1 MQERLLVIWGGGVV
15 VGSPQ
20 GARQYQP
27 CMPMWL
33 TKFVTWYLV
42 PYGTIV
48 DPAQVSLCLITVYDP
63 TPPGLDLYL
72 WFPFDWYAMICLLCH
87 VIFIY
92 ILLVIFLYLCHVY
105 NNICNCLLAAWL
117 LVYSWYL
124 VIILRVHSKYSPFL
138 GLAFYARFSARIIF
152 YHSEELEWEVLG
164 SVAQPEPV
172 EWSRSEPLPLLYL
185 PLPLNTLYIA
195 MFGMMHYLASMAI

>member
-1 MQERLLVIWGGGVV
+1 MGWRCNGWEFTG
-15 VGSPQ
+15 GSPT
-20 GARQYQP
+20 
-27 CMPMWL
+27 L
-33 TKFVTWYLV
+33 TVHAYVTNIMSYLLLV
-42 PYGTIV
+42 PYGTIA
-48 DPAQVSLCLITVYDP
+48 DPQVSFVWLQYMIQPHLAWIDTRNFLLIDMPWIACY
-63 TPPGLDLYL
+63 
-72 WFPFDWYAMICLLCH
+72 ICLS
-87 VIFIY
+87 IFLY
-92 ILLVIFLYLCHVY
+92 ILLVYFYTYAIY
-105 NNICNCLLAAWL
+105 NCLLAAWL

-164 SVAQPEPV
+164 SVAQPEHV

-195 MFGMMHYLASMAI
+195 MFGMMHYIASMAI